1 VAAIRRLR
9 RKVVVSFSG
18 TTFFV
23 FVIVVVVFVSVLVLL
38 RLLLVPTTLA
48 AALDDEAVLPV
59 DDTDDARGI
68 AVVRGDGTGVDDALV
83 RLLLPLRLTVFDSGS
98 DGAIASLKWFLV
110 LLL

>member
-23 FVIVVVVFVSVLVLL
+23 FVIVVVVVVVLVLL
-38 RLLLVPTTLA
+38 RLILVVPTTLA
-48 AALDDEAVLPV
+48 AALDDEAVLPL

-68 AVVRGDGTGVDDALV
+68 VVVRGDGTGDDALV
-83 RLLLPLRLTVFDSGS
+83 RLLLPQRLFFDSGS
-98 DGAIASLKWFLV
+98 GGAIASLKWFLV